1 MLARQIACSVVV
13 DRAGAGYHPAMTTI
27 GMNYEVIPGKEEEF
41 ERGFIGVLEVLKT
54 LPGHIES
61 HMYEDVQ
68 STGSYV
74 ILSQWQRKEDF
85 DAFLKSDAFKN
96 AVAWGKA

>member
-1 MLARQIACSVVV
+1 ML
-13 DRAGAGYHPAMTTI
+13 TTV
-27 GMNYEVIPGKEEEF
+27 GMHYEVIPGKEEEF
-41 ERGFIGVLEVLKT
+41 ERGFIQVLDLLKR

-74 ILSQWQRKEDF
+74 ILSSWQSKEDF
-85 DAFLKSDAFKN
+85 DAFLRSDAFKN
-96 AVAWGKA
+96 AVAWGKAEILRSRPKHKIYLNQ